1 MKATQDY
8 ASEEK
13 APLLTSMENDNLASS
28 MTPEHSPTSF
38 WTGLRNIQCLSFVS
52 VSVNV
57 STNHDE
63 EREDDGQKTNSYL
76 LAEKER
82 QQQQQQPKSNEQQ
95 KLSSNDG
102 PQGSYS
108 TLLQSFQLFNLV
120 SVLVNVST
128 NHEDERK
135 VKPDNREK
143 KKVPDYYQDIFGGD
157 TKLDTGVKKNQASSH
172 QQYHSSSKIPLL
184 FRLRGSD
191 RVEAFSVSTATSY
204 ADLISMIEMVAK
216 SSPNCETSS
225 FSGGNEEESR
235 IKVQEIDVEWD
246 IRDGG
251 DRPRKTRLTE
261 GNCEAVLLLMERG
274 MLGELVVKMGGNVI
288 AIF

>member
-1 MKATQDY
+1 MKTTPDY

-13 APLLTSMENDNLASS
+13 APLLHSMENNDLASS
-28 MTPEHSPTSF
+28 KIPEHSPNSF

-63 EREDDGQKTNSYL
+63 EREDDGQKTNSNSS
-76 LAEKER
+76 AEKER
-82 QQQQQQPKSNEQQ
+82 QQQQQPKSNEQQ
-95 KLSSNDG
+95 DLSSNDG
-102 PQGSYS
+102 SQGLYS

-143 KKVPDYYQDIFGGD
+143 KNAPDYYHDIFGED
-157 TKLDTGVKKNQASSH
+157 TKLDTGVKKNQAISH
-172 QQYHSSSKIPLL
+172 QQHHSSSKIPLL

-204 ADLISMIEMVAK
+204 ADLVLAIEMVAK

-225 FSGGNEEESR
+225 FSGGNEGDSR

-251 DRPRKTRLTE
+251 DGPKKTRLTE